1 MKKLLIVLFILAN
14 LSTSKS
20 LAQVTIEPDVTKYT
34 ININSINIASSS
46 IAAYTQVDFKV
57 DSTNVSYIKLSL
69 FKLLI
74 DSIQQNA
81 INLSFTYNDTTI
93 TVQLLSTLNAGDSS
107 SVTVF
112 YHGNPKQDPSG
123 WGGFYFSGTY
133 AFNMG
138 VGFDS
143 DPHNLG
149 KIWFPCV
156 DNFTDRA
163 FYEFNVITP
172 STSKAFCNGIL
183 TAQTLLPN
191 GNIKWT
197 WEMNDRIPTYLASI
211 SVAPY
216 YTWKRNYS
224 GIPVEIACAPTDS
237 NLVAATYI
245 NLPTI
250 LNKYISAYGPYP
262 FDKVG
267 FCLIPFGSGAME
279 HATSIHIGRTFIN
292 GTLSYET
299 LWAHELA
306 HMWWGDNVTCETA
319 GDMWLNEGFASFNEA
334 FVTQQLYG
342 ETAYR
347 NWNRSNHR
355 SVLQFAHIKDGGY
368 LPMQNI
374 PMNHT
379 YGTTV
384 YNKGASVAHT
394 LRYYMT
400 DSLFFNGCKDY
411 MLQLKDSSAN
421 SYDLRDILTT
431 SSGINMN
438 AFFDDWIF
446 TPGFPHFSI
455 DSVVIV
461 NGPPAIYNYT
471 VYTRQKSKGNNHIYQ
486 MLVDLNF
493 SDGIIDTTL
502 RVLIDQPTNSFQF
515 QLPNYLP
522 WVSVDRFDK
531 MADAIIDNEKVITT
545 TGGNTFSET
554 NVTLTV
560 LNAGTGT
567 NSVRIEHNFV
577 AADDFKSNPGIKVS
591 DYHYWKVD
599 GIFSNGFLSK
609 AVFLYNGGTS
619 LSTGY
624 LDNTLI
630 TSVEDSLVILYRP
643 NSGSEWQIVPGF
655 TLNKSGSSTD
665 KIGNIVIDTLK
676 KGEYTF
682 GYYSALAGLNQASNT
697 SRELL
702 KVYPNPS
709 SDTFTISIPQ
719 FENKRFMICIY
730 DIKGR
735 NVYNKNVYGKE
746 SFTWNPGLLSN
757 GEYIIKLYDNKEVI
771 SSTKIIYNK

>member
-1 MKKLLIVLFILAN
+1 
-14 LSTSKS
+14 
-20 LAQVTIEPDVTKYT
+20 
-34 ININSINIASSS
+34 
-46 IAAYTQVDFKV
+46 
-57 DSTNVSYIKLSL
+57 
-69 FKLLI
+69 
-74 DSIQQNA
+74 
-81 INLSFTYNDTTI
+81 
-93 TVQLLSTLNAGDSS
+93 
-107 SVTVF
+107 
-112 YHGNPKQDPSG
+112 
-123 WGGFYFSGTY
+123 
-133 AFNMG
+133 
-138 VGFDS
+138 
-143 DPHNLG
+143 
-149 KIWFPCV
+149 
-156 DNFTDRA
+156 
-163 FYEFNVITP
+163 
-172 STSKAFCNGIL
+172 
-183 TAQTLLPN
+183 
-191 GNIKWT
+191 
-197 WEMNDRIPTYLASI
+197 
-211 SVAPY
+211 
-216 YTWKRNYS
+216 
-224 GIPVEIACAPTDS
+224 
-237 NLVAATYI
+237 
-245 NLPTI
+245 
-250 LNKYISAYGPYP
+250 
-262 FDKVG
+262 
-267 FCLIPFGSGAME
+267 
-279 HATSIHIGRTFIN
+279 
-292 GTLSYET
+292 
-299 LWAHELA
+299 
-306 HMWWGDNVTCETA
+306 
-319 GDMWLNEGFASFNEA
+319 
-334 FVTQQLYG
+334 
-342 ETAYR
+342 
-347 NWNRSNHR
+347 
-355 SVLQFAHIKDGGY
+355 
-368 LPMQNI
+368 MQNI

>member
-1 MKKLLIVLFILAN
+1 MKKIIISILVIFGSFYSKCDAQTN
-14 LSTSKS
+14 L
-20 LAQVTIEPDVTKYT
+20 EPDVIKYT
-34 ININSINIASSS
+34 ININSINIAASS
-46 IAAYTQVDFKV
+46 IDANTIVEFKV
-57 DSTNVSYIKLSL
+57 DSSNVSHIKLSL

-81 INLSFTYNDTTI
+81 TNLNFTYDDTTI
-93 TVQLLSTLNAGDSS
+93 TIQLLSPLNLGDSS
-107 SVTVF
+107 SVSVF

-133 AFNMG
+133 AFNLG

-163 FYEFNVITP
+163 YYHFNVVTP

-183 TAQTLLPN
+183 TGQTLLPN
-191 GNIKWT
+191 GNIRWT

-211 SVAPY
+211 AIAPY

-224 GIPVEIACAPTDS
+224 GIPVEIACAPSDS
-237 NLVAATYI
+237 NLVAATYV

-250 LNKYISAYGPYP
+250 LTDYINAYGPYP

-279 HATSIHIGRTFIN
+279 HATSIHIGRSFIN
-292 GTLSYET
+292 GTLAYET

-306 HMWWGDNVTCETA
+306 HMWWGDNVTCKTA

-334 FVTQQLYG
+334 FITQQLYG

-347 NWNRSNHR
+347 DWNRSNHR

-368 LPMQNI
+368 LPLQNI

-400 DSLFFNGCKDY
+400 DSLFFDGCKSY
-411 MLQLKDSSAN
+411 MQLLKDSSAN
-421 SYDLRDILTT
+421 SYDLRDKLAAA
-431 SSGINMN
+431 SGINMT
-438 AFFDDWIF
+438 AFFDDWVF

-455 DSVVIV
+455 DSVVIIS
-461 NGPPAIYNYT
+461 NPPAIFNYT
-471 VYTRQKSKGNNHIYQ
+471 VYTRQKSKGNNHLYQ

-493 SDGIIDTTL
+493 SDGTIDTTL

-515 QLPNYLP
+515 QLPYYLP
-522 WVSVDRFDK
+522 WISVDRFDK
-531 MADAIIDNEKVITT
+531 MADAIIDNEKVITA
-545 TGGNTFSET
+545 TGGYAIPET

-560 LNAGTGT
+560 TNVGTGPNT
-567 NSVRIEHNFV
+567 IRIEHNFV
-577 AADDFKSNPGIKVS
+577 PADDFKVNPGIKVS
-591 DYHYWKVD
+591 DYHYWKID
-599 GIFSNGFLSK
+599 GIFSNGFASR

-619 LSTGY
+619 LTTGY

-630 TSVEDSLVILYRP
+630 TSVEDSLVILYRQ
-643 NSGSEWQIVPGF
+643 NAGADWQIVPGF

-682 GYYSALAGLNQASNT
+682 GYYSVLAGINQT
-697 SRELL
+697 SQITKELL

-719 FENKRFMICIY
+719 VENKNLMICIY
-730 DIKGR
+730 DIAGR
-735 NVYNKNVYGKE
+735 NVFNRNLYSNE
-746 SFTWNPGLLSN
+746 SFTWDPGLLSN
-757 GEYIIKLYDNKEVI
+757 GEYIIKLFNNKEVI
-771 SSTKIIYNK
+771 SSKNVIYNK

>member
-1 MKKLLIVLFILAN
+1 MKKLALALFIFLVVPF
-14 LSTSKS
+14 SKS
-20 LAQVTIEPDVTKYT
+20 NGQTTIEPDVLKYS
-34 ININSINIASSS
+34 ININSINISAST
-46 IAAYTQVDFKV
+46 IDANTKIQFKI
-57 DSTNVSYIKLSL
+57 DSNNVSFIKLSL

-74 DSIQQNA
+74 DSIQQNSV
-81 INLSFTYNDTTI
+81 NLNYTYNDTTI
-93 TVQLLSTLNAGDSS
+93 SISLLSALNIGDTS
-107 SVTVF
+107 SVTVY
-112 YHGNPKQDPSG
+112 YHGNPKLDPSG
-123 WGGFYFSGTY
+123 WGGFYFSGSY
-133 AFNMG
+133 AFNLG

-163 FYEFNVITP
+163 YYEFNIITP

-191 GNIKWT
+191 GNTRWT

-211 SVAPY
+211 AVAPY
-216 YTWKRNYS
+216 YTWKRNVS
-224 GIPVEIACAPTDS
+224 GIPVEIACSPTDS

-245 NLPTI
+245 NLPTVMD
-250 LNKYISAYGPYP
+250 KYIDAYGPYP

-267 FCLIPFGSGAME
+267 FCLVPFGSGAME
-279 HATSIHIGRTFIN
+279 HATSIHIGRSFIN

-334 FVTQQLYG
+334 FITQQLYG

-368 LPMQNI
+368 LPLQNI

-400 DSLFFNGCKDY
+400 DSMFFDGCKTY
-411 MLQLKDSSAN
+411 MQQFKDSSAN
-421 SYDLRDILTT
+421 SYDLRDQLTA

-438 AFFDDWIF
+438 TFFDDWVF
-446 TPGFPHFSI
+446 TPGYPHFSI
-455 DSVVIV
+455 DSVEIV
-461 NGPPAIYNYT
+461 SGPPAIYNYT
-471 VYTRQKSKGNNHIYQ
+471 VYTRQKSKGNFHNYS
-486 MLVDLNF
+486 MFVDLNF
-493 SDGIIDTTL
+493 SDGTIDTTL

-522 WVSVDRFDK
+522 WISVDRFDK
-531 MADAIIDNEKVITT
+531 MADAIIDYEKVITT
-545 TGGNTFSET
+545 TGGNTIPET

-560 LNAGTGT
+560 TNAGTGPNT
-567 NSVRIEHNFV
+567 VRIEHNFV

-599 GIFSNGFLSK
+599 GIFSTGFASR

-619 LSTGY
+619 LTTGY

-630 TSVEDSLVILYRP
+630 TSVEDSLVILYRQ
-643 NSGSEWQIVPGF
+643 NSGEEWQIVPGF
-655 TLNKSGSSTD
+655 VLNKSGNSND

-682 GYYSALAGLNQASNT
+682 GYYSVLAGINQTSHVSRQLLN
-697 SRELL
+697 
-702 KVYPNPS
+702 VYPNPS
-709 SDTFTISIPQ
+709 SDTFTISIPIL
-719 FENKRFMICIY
+719 ENKKFMIGIY
-730 DIKGR
+730 DLNGK
-735 NVYNKNVYGKE
+735 NVFNKNIYGKD
-746 SFTWNPGLLSN
+746 SFTWNPGLLST
-757 GEYIIKLYDNKEVI
+757 GEYIIKLFDNKEII